1 MTWLVEVAMWWV
13 AQVFQIFGY
22 VGVSV
27 TLSTIFMY
35 KVRNFSEDLVGCAGP
50 VECGRKPKARLENSR
65 RSLPY
70 VKKF

>member
-1 MTWLVEVAMWWV
+1 MS
-13 AQVFQIFGY
+13 I
-22 VGVSV
+22 

-70 VKKF
+70 VKKFNFFEI

>member
-1 MTWLVEVAMWWV
+1 M

-22 VGVSV
+22 VWVSV
-27 TLSTIFMY
+27 TFIY

-50 VECGRKPKARLENSR
+50 VECSRKPKARLENSG

-70 VKKF
+70 VKKFKIFEI

>member
-1 MTWLVEVAMWWV
+1 
-13 AQVFQIFGY
+13 
-22 VGVSV
+22 
-27 TLSTIFMY
+27 MY

-70 VKKF
+70 VKKFNFFEI